1 MLPPSHSPQPG
12 ISSNTASP
20 GTQAGRAELFRKVFK
35 RLRLASPVPSFQV
48 DFYPFTGVR
57 HSIHLNDN
65 GVQVRLSDILK
76 GAPPLLFEA
85 VAEILI
91 CRVYG
96 HASSREAQD
105 YYRVFM
111 STPQIERRAE
121 RMRRERGTKKLAP
134 PRGEVYNL
142 QPLFRSL
149 NRRYFSGRLRGV
161 KIGWSLRQSRS
172 VLGHFDPAHRVI
184 VINRKLDHAQVP
196 PFALEF
202 LIYHE
207 MLHLKFPPLR
217 RSGRRVFHSYEFREA
232 EMKFPR
238 FAEARKKLHLLC

>member
-12 ISSNTASP
+12 IPSKTASP
-20 GTQAGRAELFRKVFK
+20 GSQAARAELFRKVFK
-35 RLRLASPVPSFQV
+35 LVRPGAPVPSFQV

-57 HSIHLNDN
+57 HIIHLNDN

-76 GAPPLLFEA
+76 GAPPLVFEA
-85 VAEILI
+85 LAEILI

-111 STPQIERRAE
+111 SSPRIERRAE
-121 RMRRERGTKKLAP
+121 RMRRERGTKKMVSP
-134 PRGEVYNL
+134 GGEVHNL
-142 QPLFRSL
+142 QTMFRRL
-149 NRRYFSGRLRGV
+149 NRRYFSGRLRRV
-161 KIGWSLRQSRS
+161 KIGWSLRRSRS

-217 RSGRRVFHSYEFREA
+217 RSGRRVFHSCDFREA
-232 EMKFPR
+232 ETKFPR
-238 FAEARKKLHLLC
+238 FAEARKKLRFLC